1 MKSLAALGIAVVGVV
16 AAFAVYTYGWRDDDT
31 AQPDSRGPHVY
42 TIRQGDIV
50 RMPAA
55 ATECEATHEAGF
67 PRLYCTRTRAS
78 RYQVIIN
85 RDVVQ
90 VYDLEDPDVE
100 PFLPTYSVPA
110 TTAR

>member
-1 MKSLAALGIAVVGVV
+1 MRALFALAIIVAGAVAG
-16 AAFAVYTYGWRDDDT
+16 FAIYTFGADDEPAPVTPPGKRVYTL
-31 AQPDSRGPHVY
+31 Q
-42 TIRQGDIV
+42 QGDSV

-55 ATECEATHEAGF
+55 ATECLATHEAGF
-67 PRLYCTRTRAS
+67 PRLFCTRIGTS

-90 VYDLEDPDVE
+90 VYDLKDPDTE

-110 TTAR
+110 TGR